1 MTDRQELKPQIVQE
15 GEVLFVIRRTDMNR
29 AIREVRTNCKG
40 VPDANT
46 VYLLVSEYAMTVR
59 AVGMESE
66 YPVNGIRPGTFQMP
80 IAVLRRIISMRPTK
94 EFALH
99 VQQGAISS
107 GSSTVRHPA
116 IRLSTIPDVRVSV
129 PIDASN
135 FDLLVIGR
143 LLEEAELDKQGLGD
157 RIAKARERYQKDI
170 AIASSCLTQYHVRQA
185 DLEVLIDRLL
195 KEAEP
200 AVKAAIYA

>member
-1 MTDRQELKPQIVQE
+1 VTDDQESKPQIVKE

-40 VPDANT
+40 SPDAST

-80 IAVLRRIISMRPTK
+80 IAALRRITSMRPT
-94 EFALH
+94 
-99 VQQGAISS
+99 SS

-143 LLEEAELDKQGLGD
+143 LLEEAELEKQGLLD
-157 RIAKARERYQKDI
+157 RITKARERYQKDI
-170 AIASSCLTQYHVRQA
+170 AIAAACLTQYHVRQG

-200 AVKAAIYA
+200 AVKSAIYA